1 MSNKILF
8 TKDQLIDKVKELKK
22 RELEYNKI
30 IQQKPNIES
39 PNGNREIE
47 IEKWWDIELRNRKPR
62 EG

>member
-30 IQQKPNIES
+30 IQQKPNIKS
-39 PNGNREIE
+39 PDGREAAVDWI
-47 IEKWWDIELRNRKPR
+47 KDILLMIKK
-62 EG
+62 